1 MLYDETTANLLF
13 KGKDITGKIK
23 SKYNNLFNEI
33 EEIINSLKV
42 EYSEDIYGLLDKI
55 GAVRIE
61 EPHGSQPQA
70 KVPQAQEESL
80 LENDA
85 ADEHPD
91 SDHNHSNSGS
101 FHQPQATHK
110 GQVPL
115 QPPFEARTSLQ
126 PDPKVEIRN

>member
-55 GAVRIE
+55 GAVRID
-61 EPHGSQPQA
+61 EPPGSQPQA

-85 ADEHPD
+85 TDERPD
-91 SDHNHSNSGS
+91 SDGNHSNSGS

-110 GQVPL
+110 GQLPL
-115 QPPFEARTSLQ
+115 QPPFEARTSLK